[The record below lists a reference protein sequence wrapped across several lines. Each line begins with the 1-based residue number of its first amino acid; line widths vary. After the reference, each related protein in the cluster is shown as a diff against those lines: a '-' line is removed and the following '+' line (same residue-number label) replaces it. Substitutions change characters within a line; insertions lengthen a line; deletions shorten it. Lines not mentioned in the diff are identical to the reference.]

1 MLSSRFASVISQLI
15 TPTIDC
21 FLTRQKAAMATTNFK
36 TSGNGADD
44 DDDEDE
50 RKPPAKEIVISQS
63 HPSSPSKDNNVQN
76 PDTSQ
81 DSDLNF
87 AVPISTEASVAST
100 ASSVSA
106 VWCSPVARAQPRRT
120 TSPRNVE
127 TPKLK
132 GKRGLRRDHVPSLT
146 ASTPGSPFY
155 RVENHIQP
163 IKPDEESLAITA
175 RRLQRHVVLWLATVL
190 VATAVFIY
198 QVLPTA
204 ALATLLFILAS
215 TGMMTQ
221 TLLTAARRWYFET
234 VTSGPGIGQWLLP
247 RSLFETLTQTSLHEY
262 LTAPS
267 VSAENFHLLLYFLP
281 ISAEQLDESIRRL
294 APQHQE
300 RLHRRG
306 LGHIVLGEGLMRVL
320 LGEPQYRELQRRHFI
335 LPGLGTGGTNDSQ
348 RTGTTIEV
356 ESNHPLS
363 RHQRLLLA
371 SADEEEENDGEDFD
385 EGMENS
391 ANGLPLVTARRLIDA
406 ASSDNDDNAV
416 NSDSDNN
423 NGVPFEQEMRVLSDA
438 LWISAYSTV
447 WTPFRDYMSTAFVRP
462 AVGTVGRWG
471 TRLGILFSITSV
483 GGLGWFW
490 WISLGDGTASLL
502 PSVMSMFS
510 GALLE
515 SPTNTRRRTVSSATS
530 VHGIM
535 WNPIMAGGL
544 SMGVTLYAYNQ
555 FRRGVR
561 EQART
566 NGDKTKKGDKRAEK

>member
-1 MLSSRFASVISQLI
+1 LI
-15 TPTIDC
+15 VSH
-21 FLTRQKAAMATTNFK
+21 KAAMATTNFK
-36 TSGNGADD
+36 SNGNGSGD

-63 HPSSPSKDNNVQN
+63 HPCTSSKDDSVQN

-81 DSDLNF
+81 GSDLNF
-87 AVPISTEASVAST
+87 TVPISTEASVAST

-120 TSPRNVE
+120 TSPRSIE
-127 TPKLK
+127 TPKHK
-132 GKRGLRRDHVPSLT
+132 GRRGLRRDDVPSLA

-155 RVENHIQP
+155 RVENQMQP
-163 IKPDEESLAITA
+163 IKPDNESLATTA
-175 RRLQRHVVLWLATVL
+175 YRLQRHVALWFATVL

-204 ALATLLFILAS
+204 ALTTLLFIVAS

-221 TLLTAARRWYFET
+221 TLVMAARRWYFEN
-234 VTSGPGIGQWLLP
+234 VTTGPGIGQWLLP

-267 VSAENFHLLLYFLP
+267 VSADNFHLLLYFLP
-281 ISAEQLDESIRRL
+281 ISAEQLDASIRRL

-320 LGEPQYRELQRRHFI
+320 LGEPQYRELQRRQFI
-335 LPGLGTGGTNDSQ
+335 LPGQDTGGTSQ

-356 ESNHPLS
+356 ASNHPLS

-371 SADEEEENDGEDFD
+371 SADEEEENDAEDSD

-391 ANGLPLVTARRLIDA
+391 TSGLPLVTLMPSGSAARPRIDA
-406 ASSDNDDNAV
+406 ASSDNENAV
-416 NSDSDNN
+416 SADNENN
-423 NGVPFEQEMRVLSDA
+423 NDVPFEQEMRVLSDA

-447 WTPFRDYMSTAFVRP
+447 WTPLRDYMSAALVRP

-471 TRLGILFSITSV
+471 MRLGILFSITSV
-483 GGLGWFW
+483 GGLAWFW
-490 WISLGDGTASLL
+490 WSSLGDGTVALL

-510 GALLE
+510 GSVLE
-515 SPTNTRRRTVSSATS
+515 SATNTRRRQISSATS
-530 VHGIM
+530 LHGSM
-535 WNPIMAGGL
+535 WNPFIAGGL
-544 SMGVTLYAYNQ
+544 SMGVTLYAYNH
-555 FRRGVR
+555 FRRGVG
-561 EQART
+561 EQTRT
-566 NGDKTKKGDKRAEK
+566 KGKENKKGNKRVGK